1 MKNCLFFTYKYKEN
15 NVSFIKSFL
24 NFSKI
29 FGVIFCRNI
38 HIQLSLRKKK
48 NVEIKNGYNS
58 YTTTCIDYV
67 ENKGTFDIILKGKNN
82 YTTHGYINNDLYKND
97 VDKKKIIMNK
107 KNNNNNKIN
116 SFLVQSLKN
125 YNLFN
130 IYLDKIRKYDC
141 HNNNK
146 KKKKI
151 ININSIKYFDNYIY
165 LYNIDALLIYTTHKF
180 HMYLKEKNKKGY
192 YSLSNTYNIYI
203 ENFLN
208 IFIQFNI
215 ILNDFFLFKGEG
227 NSKQYFNNILDIY
240 IKYNPHILMIR
251 QKIKKNQ
258 DKVIYNNTYYN
269 EDFFIKVLKIIKI
282 FNQFKFFS
290 KLKNIDINDYLQKSS
305 KKTCCTNIFYPI
317 KNNKHNYNKC
327 VITNKIDENEVF
339 YECMR
344 FTDETNC
351 ISKENYN
358 FLKSLRI
365 FDEGLMNE
373 SGLEEYFKNKSQ
385 EEHNKRLKKKIKNNN
400 YDNNN
405 DNNDDNNDNN
415 NDENYNDNIN
425 NIVHVDDMSRE
436 QIIEGTHMFN
446 NKNQL
451 YTNQNDN
458 NNTFLHL
465 EFMKSFSY
473 ILKCLIKYLNE
484 DGISKLF
491 MYCTI
496 LFDKNMHKDI
506 ICFYKHM
513 YEHVKK
519 MNKISNKNIAYI
531 LNGCNFYLPSENIDL
546 IKHISN
552 DILKNS
558 RVIYYKENK
567 KAFKNIN
574 NIVPSHLENII
585 YTFSKNRCKDKRMF
599 LLFSQV
605 IKEKC
610 EGFSCIT
617 AINILYS
624 FANLNYEEL
633 VFDILYEKIK
643 TFDFISFMMCKGL
656 NIIKLINTL
665 LLIEF
670 RNLHKSQIN
679 FFYPFILT
687 HTEINR
693 ICEEKSILNDYNNS
707 RTFKNHN
714 IQIIKKKEDIIPT
727 NKIYLITDKMIY
739 KTLLVSLLY
748 EKKCFKNL
756 DNNICENRII
766 DIYKKLIRL
775 NIICVKDKKDLFIL
789 KNILKKNYEKLNID
803 EFDKYFVFSF
813 VNANMNE
820 INVHK
825 LIYTLQQ
832 YNKLINE
839 MNIVNEST
847 KKKKKKK
854 FI

>member
-15 NVSFIKSFL
+15 GVSFIKSFL
-24 NFSKI
+24 NFSK
-29 FGVIFCRNI
+29 FYGVIFCRNI

-48 NVEIKNGYNS
+48 KKNVESKNGYNS

-67 ENKGTFDIILKGKNN
+67 ENKGRSDIILKGKNN
-82 YTTHGYINNDLYKND
+82 YLTHGYINNDLYKNV
-97 VDKKKIIMNK
+97 VDKEKIVINK
-107 KNNNNNKIN
+107 KKSNNNNNNNNKIN

-130 IYLDKIRKYDC
+130 IYLDKIRKYNC
-141 HNNNK
+141 HNNNLI
-146 KKKKI
+146 KKKI
-151 ININSIKYFDNYIY
+151 ININSIKYFDYYIY

-180 HMYLKEKNKKGY
+180 HMFLKEKNKKGY
-192 YSLSNTYNIYI
+192 YTLSNTYNIYI

-208 IFIQFNI
+208 IFIQFNF
-215 ILNDFFLFKGEG
+215 ILNDFFLFKGEAS
-227 NSKQYFNNILDIY
+227 SKQYFNNILDIY
-240 IKYNPHILMIR
+240 IKYNPHILLIR
-251 QKIKKNQ
+251 QNIKKDQ
-258 DKVIYNNTYYN
+258 DKVICCNTYYN

-290 KLKNIDINDYLQKSS
+290 KLKNIDINDYLQKYSE
-305 KKTCCTNIFYPI
+305 KTNCTNIFYPI
-317 KNNKHNYNKC
+317 KNNKPNDNKN
-327 VITNKIDENEVF
+327 VIINKRDENDVF

-344 FTDETNC
+344 FTDETDC

-373 SGLEEYFKNKSQ
+373 IGLEEYFKNKSQ
-385 EEHNKRLKKKIKNNN
+385 EEHKKRLIKKNNIN
-400 YDNNN
+400 NDDNNSDDNNNNNNNHNHNNNSDDNNN
-405 DNNDDNNDNN
+405 DN
-415 NDENYNDNIN
+415 
-425 NIVHVDDMSRE
+425 
-436 QIIEGTHMFN
+436 II
-446 NKNQL
+446 
-451 YTNQNDN
+451 
-458 NNTFLHL
+458 LHL
-465 EFMKSFSY
+465 KFMKSFSY

-491 MYCTI
+491 MYCTV
-496 LFDKNMHKDI
+496 LFDKNMDKDI

-531 LNGCNFYLPSENIDL
+531 LNGCNFYLGAENINL

-552 DILKNS
+552 DILKNN
-558 RVIYYKENK
+558 RVIYYKEK
-567 KAFKNIN
+567 KRTFKNIN

-585 YTFSKNRCKDKRMF
+585 YTFSKNRYKDKRMF
-599 LLFSQV
+599 LLFTQV

-617 AINILYS
+617 SINILYS

-633 VFDILYEKIK
+633 VFNVLYEKMK

-670 RNLHKSQIN
+670 RNFHNSGIKKMN
-679 FFYPFILT
+679 PFILT
-687 HTEINR
+687 HTQIKR
-693 ICEEKSILNDYNNS
+693 ICEEKSIFNDYNNS
-707 RTFKNHN
+707 HTFKNDN
-714 IQIIKKKEDIIPT
+714 IEIIKKKKKDIIPT
-727 NKIYLITDKMIY
+727 NKQIYLKTDKMIY

-756 DNNICENRII
+756 DNNIYENKIV

-789 KNILKKNYEKLNID
+789 KNIIKKNYQKLNID

-813 VNANMNE
+813 INANMNK

-839 MNIVNEST
+839 MNIINEST

>member
-1 MKNCLFFTYKYKEN
+1 MKNCLFFIYKYKEN
-15 NVSFIKSFL
+15 GVSFIKSYL
-24 NFSKI
+24 NSSKF
-29 FGVIFCRNI
+29 FGVIFCRYI

-48 NVEIKNGYNS
+48 NVEIKNGYNC
-58 YTTTCIDYV
+58 YTTTCIDYD
-67 ENKGTFDIILKGKNN
+67 ENKETCDNILKDKNN
-82 YTTHGYINNDLYKND
+82 YFTHGYIKNELYRND
-97 VDKKKIIMNK
+97 VYKKKKIN
-107 KNNNNNKIN
+107 NNNNNKIN

-130 IYLDKIRKYDC
+130 IYLDKIRKYNC
-141 HNNNK
+141 HNNNQI
-146 KKKKI
+146 KKKI

-165 LYNIDALLIYTTHKF
+165 LYNIEALLIFTTHKF
-180 HMYLKEKNKKGY
+180 HMFLKEKNKKGY
-192 YSLSNTYNIYI
+192 YSLSNTYNIYTEI
-203 ENFLN
+203 FLS

-227 NSKQYFNNILDIY
+227 SSKQYFNNILDIY

-258 DKVIYNNTYYN
+258 DKLIYSNTYYN
-269 EDFFIKVLKIIKI
+269 DDFFIKVLKIIKI
-282 FNQFKFFS
+282 FNQFNFFS
-290 KLKNIDINDYLQKSS
+290 KLKNIDINDYLQRSS
-305 KKTCCTNIFYPI
+305 KNSYCTNLLYFM
-317 KNNKHNYNKC
+317 KNNKPYDNKY
-327 VITNKIDENEVF
+327 VSTNKKDENEVF
-339 YECMR
+339 YECMS
-344 FTDETNC
+344 FTDETDC
-351 ISKENYN
+351 LSKENYN

-365 FDEGLMNE
+365 FDEGIMNE
-373 SGLEEYFKNKSQ
+373 IGLDEYFKYKSQ
-385 EEHNKRLKKKIKNNN
+385 EEHKKRMRKKKNN
-400 YDNNN
+400 
-405 DNNDDNNDNN
+405 NNDDNINN
-415 NDENYNDNIN
+415 NIN
-425 NIVHVDDMSRE
+425 NIVYVDDILRE
-436 QIIEGTHMFN
+436 QTIENTHMFN
-446 NKNQL
+446 KKNQL
-451 YTNQNDN
+451 CINEN
-458 NNTFLHL
+458 NNNNNNNNIILHL
-465 EFMKSFSY
+465 KFMKSFSC
-473 ILKCLIKYLNE
+473 ILKSLIKYLNE

-496 LFDKNMHKDI
+496 LFDKNMDKDI

-531 LNGCNFYLPSENIDL
+531 LNGCNFYLPSENIYL

-558 RVIYYKENK
+558 RVFYYKESK
-567 KAFKNIN
+567 KVFKNIN

-585 YTFSKNRCKDKRMF
+585 YTFSKNGYKDKRMF

-656 NIIKLINTL
+656 NIIKLLNTL
-665 LLIEF
+665 LLIEY
-670 RNLHKSQIN
+670 RHLNKN
-679 FFYPFILT
+679 EMKNFYPFILT
-687 HTEINR
+687 HNKINR
-693 ICEEKSILNDYNNS
+693 ICEEKRILKDYNNTC
-707 RTFKNHN
+707 TFKNDN
-714 IQIIKKKEDIIPT
+714 IHIIKKKEDIIPT
-727 NKIYLITDKMIY
+727 NKIYLITNKMIY

-756 DNNICENRII
+756 DNNISENRIV

-775 NIICVKDKKDLFIL
+775 NIICVKDKNDLFIL
-789 KNILKKNYEKLNID
+789 KNILKKNYQKLNID

-813 VNANMNE
+813 INANMNK

-832 YNKLINE
+832 YNKLIYE
-839 MNIVNEST
+839 MNIINEST